1 MSLRLLPAIIMDN
14 DEDDDSNFT
23 KWMSSYWGHG
33 PDAVHSRERKRSF
46 RRPSK
51 TQVDRRASL
60 PTASQLDV
68 MKLNRFHAATMAPTP
83 SHVKSREDKGETR
96 VHQRPRR
103 ASADDNNRA
112 KTAIAEN
119 RITTIPE
126 LTETLEKR
134 LFLNDKKTTSLKK
147 DDTLCLIC
155 HEDMRKNGRG
165 VPHCTHRFHKEAAR
179 RLEQCR
185 PRSSSEAA
193 VLQGRKLYEE
203 RRRSA
208 DGQISTEKEQHTLHR
223 QHSLRRH
230 R

>member
-1 MSLRLLPAIIMDN
+1 MSLRLLPAITMDN
-14 DEDDDSNFT
+14 DEDDDGNFT

-33 PDAVHSRERKRSF
+33 SEAVHSRERKRSF

-60 PTASQLDV
+60 PTAAQLDA
-68 MKLNRFHAATMAPTP
+68 MKLKRFHVAAMPPAP
-83 SHVKSREDKGETR
+83 SHIKPREEKGEVR
-96 VHQRPRR
+96 LHQRPRR
-103 ASADDNNRA
+103 ASADDNSRS
-112 KTAIAEN
+112 KTAIPEN

-134 LFLNDKKTTSLKK
+134 LILNDKKTLNN

-155 HEDMRKNGRG
+155 HEDMRKSGRA
-165 VPHCTHRFHKEAAR
+165 VPHCTHRFHKEVAW
-179 RLEQCR
+179 RLGKCR

-193 VLQGRKLYEE
+193 VSQGRKLCEE

-208 DGQISTEKEQHTLHR
+208 DGQISTEKEEHTLQR